1 MYTIKREKSITFS
14 ALFNSK
20 LTDFQH
26 SGGGGI
32 MHDERSR
39 EGIILRNV
47 ESPLVYTDWAFVGRL
62 ADQ

>member
-1 MYTIKREKSITFS
+1 
-14 ALFNSK
+14 
-20 LTDFQH
+20 
-26 SGGGGI
+26 

-47 ESPLVYTDWAFVGRL
+47 ESPLVYTYWAFVGPL

>member
-1 MYTIKREKSITFS
+1 VYTIKREKSITFS

-26 SGGGGI
+26 SGGI

-47 ESPLVYTDWAFVGRL
+47 ESPLVYTYWAFVGPL